1 VLAWMAPALAIWITI
16 LGTVLTASN
25 LAEGRRG

>member
-1 VLAWMAPALAIWITI
+1 LAPALAIWITI